1 MSLRQLQSSSAR
13 LRLDRPGQLQPHVW
27 WSLLAASCTTA
38 LPQGCRA
45 RLHGGSLPR
54 EQGQKLQGQDL
65 QVTYHH
71 FCLILLLRA
80 SHKANPDQGT
90 GNQIIPFN
98 ESCCNLYVLSTI
110 LSSEKC
116 FYTNM
121 QEIVY
126 FQGIHRPLQSM
137 LRVFILTI
145 GLFKQGN

>member
-1 MSLRQLQSSSAR
+1 M
-13 LRLDRPGQLQPHVW
+13 RLDRPGQLLPPVVI
-27 WSLLAASCTTA
+27 AGCRCTTA

-45 RLHGGSLPR
+45 HLHGGSLPR
-54 EQGQKLQGQDL
+54 EQGQKLQGQGL

-71 FCLILLLRA
+71 FCLILLLRV
-80 SHKANPDQGT
+80 SHKAIPDQGT
-90 GNQIIPFN
+90 GNQIIPFD
-98 ESCCNLYVLSTI
+98 ESCCNLYVLSII

-121 QEIVY
+121 HEIVY